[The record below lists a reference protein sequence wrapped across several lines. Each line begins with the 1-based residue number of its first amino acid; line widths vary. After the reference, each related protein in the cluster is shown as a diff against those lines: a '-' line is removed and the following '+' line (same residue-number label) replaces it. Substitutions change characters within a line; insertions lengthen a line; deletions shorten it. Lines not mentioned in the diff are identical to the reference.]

1 MNRLSRFK
9 LFVISAFVLTAAVL
23 FCLYFFFDIS
33 ILSAVGVY
41 IFFAIIYVVTFLIL
55 SKNVKEDYKQIERN
69 VSSLTKISMEE
80 GNIGLVMYDSNFKIT
95 YMNKQLRDIL
105 QDHVG
110 EKVLNWLPDLQDV
123 VTEITNQQLII
134 INDEKY
140 IVSKDKKNNTLI
152 FRDISREYD
161 LSKKL
166 EDRAYVFGL
175 LNYDNYSETN
185 ENEDTVSFVNANIKL
200 VVMDYFRKYG
210 VIYKTLRNNRM
221 QLILNKE
228 IFNSLL
234 KDRFSILNTIRK
246 EAKKSDLDITLSIA
260 FTMGRDDIV
269 ELDNECQNLLDLVQ
283 TRGGDQVVVKEK
295 DREPV
300 FYGGASEAKE
310 RQSRVKVRVMANTIK
325 SLVKEASNVI
335 IVGHQMADSDCIGSM
350 LGMSCICRPL
360 NADTAVVTKSG
371 EIEPMTKDILRRFG
385 DELGKEHN
393 FVSENEALNRI
404 NDDTLVIMCD
414 HHSLGQS
421 NCQTLLKQAKRVLIV
436 DHHRRSVDL
445 DVNAILL
452 YIEASASSTCELVS
466 EFLSY
471 FPKAKLSESS
481 ANMMYAG
488 ILIDTN
494 HFRVRTGTATF
505 DAAKILKK
513 AGANIELVETLVQEP
528 YEMVKKRTEIIASA
542 MRFEDNILMSVMREG
557 EYPRSIASQASD
569 TLIQT
574 KDIEAAFVLCY
585 TAKDEV
591 MISARSKGDMNV
603 QLIMEKMNGGGH
615 KTAAGLQR
623 KDSDIDSL
631 KKELETVL
639 RDYLSERKKENEGN
653 TVE

>member
-260 FTMGRDDIV
+260 FTMGRDDI
-269 ELDNECQNLLDLVQ
+269 
-283 TRGGDQVVVKEK
+283 
-295 DREPV
+295 
-300 FYGGASEAKE
+300 
-310 RQSRVKVRVMANTIK
+310 
-325 SLVKEASNVI
+325 
-335 IVGHQMADSDCIGSM
+335 
-350 LGMSCICRPL
+350 
-360 NADTAVVTKSG
+360 
-371 EIEPMTKDILRRFG
+371 
-385 DELGKEHN
+385 
-393 FVSENEALNRI
+393 
-404 NDDTLVIMCD
+404 
-414 HHSLGQS
+414 
-421 NCQTLLKQAKRVLIV
+421 
-436 DHHRRSVDL
+436 
-445 DVNAILL
+445 
-452 YIEASASSTCELVS
+452 
-466 EFLSY
+466 
-471 FPKAKLSESS
+471 
-481 ANMMYAG
+481 
-488 ILIDTN
+488 
-494 HFRVRTGTATF
+494 GT
-505 DAAKILKK
+505 
-513 AGANIELVETLVQEP
+513 
-528 YEMVKKRTEIIASA
+528 
-542 MRFEDNILMSVMREG
+542 
-557 EYPRSIASQASD
+557 
-569 TLIQT
+569 
-574 KDIEAAFVLCY
+574 
-585 TAKDEV
+585 
-591 MISARSKGDMNV
+591 
-603 QLIMEKMNGGGH
+603 
-615 KTAAGLQR
+615 
-623 KDSDIDSL
+623 
-631 KKELETVL
+631 
-639 RDYLSERKKENEGN
+639 
-653 TVE
+653 